1 MTQTVTIS
9 KEEYEHLKKLEE
21 LDFDLIKQF
30 ADSLEDLKK
39 GRFKK
44 LA

>member
-1 MTQTVTIS
+1 METVTIS
-9 KEEYEHLKKLEE
+9 KREYEHLKELEE

-30 ADSLEDLKK
+30 ASSLADLKQ
-39 GRFKK
+39 GRFKR

>member
-1 MTQTVTIS
+1 MLIS
-9 KEEYEHLKKLEE
+9 KEEYEHLKQLEE
-21 LDFDLIKQF
+21 LDFDLMRQF
-30 ADSLEDLKK
+30 ASSLDDLKN